1 MSAQLPAQSSPDPSG
16 IFRTELLRAAFGPEL
31 PSEKVHRTIAA
42 WSGAASTNTLRAL
55 RSDLRIIDAFQRD
68 WGRPALPLASHDLF
82 FLLEEQARLGKAK
95 ASIGRLAASAVR
107 LHKLAGLPSPVDET
121 VTWKL
126 KEIRK
131 NDNRPVRQALGLRI
145 KGEVADI
152 HQDEAQSISLLAL
165 LASIPQDPAG
175 LRDRAL
181 LSCAYDAGLR
191 RSEVVRARV
200 EDFELLPS
208 GEASLFLPRSKT
220 DQEGEGARVWMSA
233 ATMEHVAAWR
243 RVAELDTGY
252 IFQSLS
258 DRVSAHGHLSE
269 SAVSKILK
277 GRLRQHLGRL
287 VSLKDMSE
295 EEAAKIVS
303 AVSSHSMRVGC
314 DQDLIAG
321 GADIGAIMQ
330 GLRWK
335 SPRQALAYARHLAPG
350 TSKLAALMR
359 KVR

>member
-1 MSAQLPAQSSPDPSG
+1 MAETPALSVQDLPQE
-16 IFRTELLRAAFGPEL
+16 FRTELLRAAFGPQP
-31 PSEKVHRTIAA
+31 PSDKVHLTIVA
-42 WSGAASTNTLRAL
+42 WCGAAAHNTLRAL
-55 RSDLRIIDAFQRD
+55 RSDLKILDAYQQR

-82 FLLEEQARLGKAK
+82 FLLEEQARQGKTK
-95 ASIGRLAASAVR
+95 STINRFVASLVR
-107 LHKLAGLPSPVDET
+107 LHLLADLPSPVDQT
-121 VTWKL
+121 VRWKL

-131 NDNRPVRQALGLRI
+131 SDSRPIRQAAGLRI

-152 HQDEAQSISLLAL
+152 ERDEPQSLSLLAL
-165 LASIPQDPAG
+165 LASIPDDPAG

-181 LSCAYDAGLR
+181 ISCAYDAGLR

-200 EDFELLPS
+200 EDFDLLPN
-208 GEASLFLPRSKT
+208 GEASLFLPKSKT

-233 ATMEHVAAWR
+233 STMRHVAAWR
-243 RVAELDTGY
+243 RAVELDSGY

-258 DRVSAHGHLSE
+258 DRVSPRGHLAE

-277 GRLRQHLGRL
+277 KRLRQHLQPSVSSGTMTADEAEKL
-287 VSLKDMSE
+287 VSGF
-295 EEAAKIVS
+295 
-303 AVSSHSMRVGC
+303 SSHSMRVGC
-314 DQDLIAG
+314 DQDLVAS

-359 KVR
+359 RVR

>member
-1 MSAQLPAQSSPDPSG
+1 
-16 IFRTELLRAAFGPEL
+16 
-31 PSEKVHRTIAA
+31 
-42 WSGAASTNTLRAL
+42 
-55 RSDLRIIDAFQRD
+55 
-68 WGRPALPLASHDLF
+68 
-82 FLLEEQARLGKAK
+82 
-95 ASIGRLAASAVR
+95 
-107 LHKLAGLPSPVDET
+107 VDET

-152 HQDEAQSISLLAL
+152 HKDEAQPVSLLAL
-165 LASIPQDPAG
+165 LESMPEDPAG

-220 DQEGEGARVWMSA
+220 DQVGEGARVWISA
-233 ATMEHVAAWR
+233 STMQHVAAWR
-243 RVAELDTGY
+243 RAAELDAGFV
-252 IFQSLS
+252 FQSLS
-258 DRVSAHGHLSE
+258 DRVSTRGHLAE

-277 GRLRQHLGRL
+277 ARLKRYLARL
-287 VSLKDMSE
+287 VAQGSMSE
-295 EEAAKIVS
+295 DEAARLVS

-321 GADIGAIMQ
+321 GADLGAIMQ

-335 SPRQALAYARHLAPG
+335 TPRQPLAYARHLAPG

-359 KVR
+359 SVR